1 MRRRFIITTAS
12 SGLALPALAAC
23 GAAASSN
30 AAPAGGTPTGAKK
43 SATIELDKGGSIVL
57 DLFPDIAP
65 NWVNNFIQ
73 KANAS
78 FYAGL
83 VFHRVEDWVIQGG
96 DPRGNGTGG
105 GQIPSELNQR
115 PFTMGS
121 VGVARGPDIRV
132 NNDSQF
138 FIVLKPG
145 PSELGGKWSQLD
157 GQYTNFGQVT
167 DGMPVALAVK
177 IGDKIKRVTIK
188 G

>member
-1 MRRRFIITTAS
+1 MRRRFFVATTAS
-12 SGLALPALAAC
+12 GIALPTLAAC
-23 GAAASSN
+23 GGSAPSN
-30 AAPAGGTPTGAKK
+30 AAGGTPGAAKK
-43 SATIELDKGGSIVL
+43 SATIELEKGGSITF
-57 DLFPDIAP
+57 DLFPEMAP

-73 KANAS
+73 KSMAS

-83 VFHRVEDWVIQGG
+83 TFHRVEDWVIQGG

-105 GQIPSELNQR
+105 GQIASELNQR

-138 FIVLKPG
+138 FIVLKNG
-145 PSELGGKWSQLD
+145 PPELNGKWSQLD

-167 DGMPVALAVK
+167 DGMETARKVAV
-177 IGDKIKRVTIK
+177 GDKIRRISIK